1 MFMKTTLRSNSS
13 FSASVKQ
20 FRMALLVS
28 LLGVLSSSFSKA
40 QNPAPSFC
48 DNQVYIWGS
57 TANPASVNPTTGTYT
72 VPSGGPYLIRIVAAG
87 AQGGNAGTGVGG
99 YGAVMQGDFVVNSGT
114 VINITAGSPGGA
126 GVVSGSG
133 AGGGGGSGAYFQ
145 NTYII
150 AGGGGG
156 AGSNVSGYPGLT
168 GPDGGTPPIGGVSTS
183 PGGTGGNG
191 ASGYCSSQSSE
202 GGGGLLSAGCGNT
215 SYGFPGIGASYSGYN
230 SGGGGVGPGGAGKPY
245 FGSGVDAGGGGGGGF
260 SGGGGGHIYP
270 ADGGGGGGSINN
282 GANQVNSAG
291 GNAGG
296 GFVTIQCLGA
306 LPQTT
311 TSISSNLNPSFT
323 TSPNNSVTFTA
334 TITSGGNP
342 VTTGTVTFTNGA
354 TILASSVPLNGS
366 GQATA
371 TTSSLPEGNNNI
383 TATYNGASSYATSNG
398 STTQIVNNR
407 TSVNGNQFC
416 NTGAITLSPSNS
428 SNPYPSNIFVTGL
441 SGNIQTVTV
450 NLNSITASNPSEIAL
465 LLVGPGGQ
473 NMVILSGAGG
483 TGAVTIPVSLTL
495 SDAGANPVSSLA
507 NAIFRPTAVTSATSF
522 PSTAPAVSGA
532 AAPIGTASLN
542 SVFSGINPNGT
553 WSLYAID
560 HGTGNA
566 TIQGGWCLNLTLNP
580 PIVTSVTPPSG
591 QQGAT
596 NLSVAIVG
604 QYTHF
609 VHGTSNAAF
618 GAGITV
624 NSLTVTD
631 ATHAT
636 ASITIEQAATVGS
649 SNVTV
654 TTGTEVATLT
664 NGFSVTAGPLAI
676 TNVSVTLPTCD
687 NLSAASVVVSASG
700 GAGPLQYSFDGGT
713 TWSSSN
719 TLSAST
725 TPAISLPAVLSILV
739 KDINFQQ
746 VSYGNN
752 PVLIHVPTCCTNP
765 ALNTVPVCQNNL
777 ATLTASA
784 TGESPSLT
792 YQWYSNTAN
801 SNSNGTAISSTPVY
815 VANTTP
821 GSTTVSNVN
830 VSYVTTTQGFSPPTA
845 LVGTTYYYYT
855 ATGPGGSVTCNV
867 AGQVVVNPLQIIV
880 TNNNDAGPGSLRQA
894 MLSACPGSTITFDP
908 TFFATPQVITLASD
922 LPHITQALTI
932 TGPGADF
939 LTLNGNNFSMFLI
952 AYTASNPTISVNFSG
967 LTLSGTTGNCLN
979 SSGQS
984 TTLNISNCKFSNITS
999 PLLIFSGGALNLSGC
1014 AFTNNLNPSSAGQG
1028 TIYVN
1033 GPLTVTGCSFTNNSE
1048 NNQGEVIAC
1057 YGGGAITNSTFSGNH
1072 AYQGGGIFVGG
1083 TSTTNTTTI
1092 SNCTFYGNIS
1102 SWQGGAIY
1110 VIGSGATTV
1119 TNCTIA
1125 GNTAVIGGGIAA
1137 YGGTLNVSNT
1147 ICAGNTSPSGPDVFI
1162 AASPFTPQVTSLGN
1176 NLIGKTDGSSGWIGT
1191 DLTGSIASP
1200 INPLLDPNGLQN
1212 NGGPTQTVALLPGS
1226 PAINAGNNAL
1236 AVDQNNQPLTT
1247 DQRGAGFPRISPSN
1261 GTVDIGAFEFQCI
1274 NNPVVTNNNDA
1285 GPGSLRQA
1293 VLTACPG
1300 STITFSGVTGTI
1312 TLTTGQITIS
1322 QNLIIN
1328 GPGASALS
1336 VSGGGASRV
1345 FNVTGGTVNI
1355 NNLTVTG
1362 GFISNISHGA
1372 GIDNFGNL
1380 TVDHSIITLNSTC
1393 KTCGLYGEGGGIYNE
1408 SAGILT
1414 LTNSTISYN
1423 SATNGGGIENDGTLN
1438 ASNTTF
1444 FADTALYGFG
1454 GGLHTRSWIQGQA
1467 NIATLT
1473 NCSFY
1478 GNTSNFGG
1486 GIVYQGTLL
1495 NLTNC
1500 TISNNSTTGGPG
1512 GGIDNNGGGINVFNC
1527 QNTIIAGNSAGSA
1540 SNGPDVNNIVVTS
1553 LGNNL
1558 IGKTDGSSGWIGSD
1572 LTGTVATP
1580 LNPLLDPNGLAN
1592 NGGPTQTIALLPGSP
1607 AINAGTSSGVPSA
1620 DQRGSGRVNQ
1630 VDIGAFESQGFT
1642 LSVDGGNNQTTQ
1654 INTAFSSPLSVR
1666 VSSSAGEPVSGGI
1679 ITFTVPINGAS
1690 ATIGGGNLVSIAGN
1704 TAITGTVTANG
1715 IFGGPYAVTASA
1727 SGTSTPV
1734 SFNLT
1739 NGLPTISVTAS
1750 LANFTACAGSAS
1762 SEQTFTVSAINLTG
1776 NAVITAPAGF
1786 ELSLTP
1792 GTGYSGSIS
1801 LPPVSGTVSS
1811 TLIYVRMTSGAA
1823 GSPSGN
1829 IACTASGAT
1838 EQDIL
1843 ISGTVNPLP
1852 GAPASGGD
1860 QTQCALSPLQT
1871 LTAAATGGTITW
1883 YDALTGGNIVS
1894 SPTLSALGTV
1904 TYYAEASSGSCT
1916 SLSRTAVTLTIKPL
1930 PSVAPISYS
1939 GSTTVCS
1946 GALVTLSDATA
1957 GGSWSASSLAASV
1970 TSAGTVTFGN
1980 VTATTGVT
1988 IYYTVT
1994 ANGCSTTV
2002 GVPFTISPPLSVASI
2017 TGNGTICGIG
2027 GTTAFN
2033 DATGGGSWS
2042 SSNTAVATVNSTG
2055 LVTGVST
2062 GTALISYTVNSGG
2075 CTATVNAGVAVYAL
2089 PTAFTV
2095 TGGGAFCSPGTGV
2108 AVGLSGSQ
2116 SGVRYQLLKGGLAT
2130 GSAVPGTGAAISF
2143 GNQGVSGSYTVTAS
2157 NTTSGCTAPMT
2168 GSAAVTANA
2177 YPNATITATPP
2188 SVCSGSTGNNA
2199 AVASGATSYNWSISN
2214 GTIIGSKTAS
2224 TITYTAAM
2232 YDSDGDLEPDH
2243 DADDSVKLT
2252 LTVITN
2258 GCSATGTKE
2267 VLINALP
2274 TVAAISGNSTLIR
2287 GLTTAFSDATAG
2299 GTWSSSNT
2307 SIALVSSTGVVTG
2320 VAAGSAVITYKV
2332 TNTAGCST
2340 AVTRTITVYNP
2351 LTATVKTGTISCNG
2365 GTTTL
2370 TVTASGGSGGYQYSL
2385 NGGKSQSGSS
2395 FTLAAGTFSIKVADN
2410 AGDTYSVSGLSIS
2423 QPAAIVVTRVSETNA
2438 STKTS
2443 TNGSFTVKATG
2454 GTGAYLYSDNSGSSY
2469 QSSATFTGLAAR
2481 TYTVYV
2487 KDANGCIGK
2496 LSVTVGY
2503 GSQVVATITDAVAS
2517 ETPETGDISNATIEM
2532 ILAPNPSVG
2541 SFNLELKS
2549 GLRQQVEIQVMDLM
2563 GHALYHTRGD
2573 ATGSYRFGG
2582 NFIKGIYFVEI
2593 LYPGG
2598 IKTLKAI
2605 KQ

>member
-1 MFMKTTLRSNSS
+1 M
-13 FSASVKQ
+13 
-20 FRMALLVS
+20 
-28 LLGVLSSSFSKA
+28 
-40 QNPAPSFC
+40 
-48 DNQVYIWGS
+48 
-57 TANPASVNPTTGTYT
+57 
-72 VPSGGPYLIRIVAAG
+72 
-87 AQGGNAGTGVGG
+87 
-99 YGAVMQGDFVVNSGT
+99 
-114 VINITAGSPGGA
+114 
-126 GVVSGSG
+126 
-133 AGGGGGSGAYFQ
+133 
-145 NTYII
+145 
-150 AGGGGG
+150 
-156 AGSNVSGYPGLT
+156 
-168 GPDGGTPPIGGVSTS
+168 
-183 PGGTGGNG
+183 
-191 ASGYCSSQSSE
+191 
-202 GGGGLLSAGCGNT
+202 
-215 SYGFPGIGASYSGYN
+215 
-230 SGGGGVGPGGAGKPY
+230 
-245 FGSGVDAGGGGGGGF
+245 
-260 SGGGGGHIYP
+260 
-270 ADGGGGGGSINN
+270 
-282 GANQVNSAG
+282 
-291 GNAGG
+291 
-296 GFVTIQCLGA
+296 
-306 LPQTT
+306 
-311 TSISSNLNPSFT
+311 
-323 TSPNNSVTFTA
+323 
-334 TITSGGNP
+334 
-342 VTTGTVTFTNGA
+342 
-354 TILASSVPLNGS
+354 
-366 GQATA
+366 
-371 TTSSLPEGNNNI
+371 
-383 TATYNGASSYATSNG
+383 
-398 STTQIVNNR
+398 
-407 TSVNGNQFC
+407 
-416 NTGAITLSPSNS
+416 
-428 SNPYPSNIFVTGL
+428 
-441 SGNIQTVTV
+441 
-450 NLNSITASNPSEIAL
+450 
-465 LLVGPGGQ
+465 
-473 NMVILSGAGG
+473 
-483 TGAVTIPVSLTL
+483 
-495 SDAGANPVSSLA
+495 
-507 NAIFRPTAVTSATSF
+507 
-522 PSTAPAVSGA
+522 
-532 AAPIGTASLN
+532 
-542 SVFSGINPNGT
+542 
-553 WSLYAID
+553 
-560 HGTGNA
+560 
-566 TIQGGWCLNLTLNP
+566 
-580 PIVTSVTPPSG
+580 
-591 QQGAT
+591 
-596 NLSVAIVG
+596 
-604 QYTHF
+604 
-609 VHGTSNAAF
+609 
-618 GAGITV
+618 
-624 NSLTVTD
+624 
-631 ATHAT
+631 
-636 ASITIEQAATVGS
+636 
-649 SNVTV
+649 
-654 TTGTEVATLT
+654 
-664 NGFSVTAGPLAI
+664 
-676 TNVSVTLPTCD
+676 
-687 NLSAASVVVSASG
+687 
-700 GAGPLQYSFDGGT
+700 
-713 TWSSSN
+713 
-719 TLSAST
+719 
-725 TPAISLPAVLSILV
+725 
-739 KDINFQQ
+739 
-746 VSYGNN
+746 
-752 PVLIHVPTCCTNP
+752 
-765 ALNTVPVCQNNL
+765 
-777 ATLTASA
+777 
-784 TGESPSLT
+784 
-792 YQWYSNTAN
+792 
-801 SNSNGTAISSTPVY
+801 
-815 VANTTP
+815 ANTTP

-999 PLLIFSGGALNLSGC
+999 PLLIFSGGGLNLSSC

-1200 INPLLDPNGLQN
+1200 INPLLDPNGL
-1212 NGGPTQTVALLPGS
+1212 
-1226 PAINAGNNAL
+1226 
-1236 AVDQNNQPLTT
+1236 
-1247 DQRGAGFPRISPSN
+1247 
-1261 GTVDIGAFEFQCI
+1261 
-1274 NNPVVTNNNDA
+1274 
-1285 GPGSLRQA
+1285 
-1293 VLTACPG
+1293 
-1300 STITFSGVTGTI
+1300 
-1312 TLTTGQITIS
+1312 
-1322 QNLIIN
+1322 
-1328 GPGASALS
+1328 
-1336 VSGGGASRV
+1336 
-1345 FNVTGGTVNI
+1345 
-1355 NNLTVTG
+1355 
-1362 GFISNISHGA
+1362 
-1372 GIDNFGNL
+1372 
-1380 TVDHSIITLNSTC
+1380 
-1393 KTCGLYGEGGGIYNE
+1393 
-1408 SAGILT
+1408 
-1414 LTNSTISYN
+1414 
-1423 SATNGGGIENDGTLN
+1423 
-1438 ASNTTF
+1438 
-1444 FADTALYGFG
+1444 
-1454 GGLHTRSWIQGQA
+1454 
-1467 NIATLT
+1467 
-1473 NCSFY
+1473 
-1478 GNTSNFGG
+1478 
-1486 GIVYQGTLL
+1486 
-1495 NLTNC
+1495 
-1500 TISNNSTTGGPG
+1500 
-1512 GGIDNNGGGINVFNC
+1512 
-1527 QNTIIAGNSAGSA
+1527 
-1540 SNGPDVNNIVVTS
+1540 
-1553 LGNNL
+1553 
-1558 IGKTDGSSGWIGSD
+1558 
-1572 LTGTVATP
+1572 
-1580 LNPLLDPNGLAN
+1580 AN

-1607 AINAGTSSGVPSA
+1607 AINAGTSSGAPSA

-1642 LSVDGGNNQTTQ
+1642 LSVAGGNNQTTQ

-1762 SEQTFTVSAINLTG
+1762 SEQTFTVSAINLTD
-1776 NAVITAPAGF
+1776 NAVITPPAGF

-1946 GALVTLSDATA
+1946 GSLVTLSDATA

-2017 TGNGTICGIG
+2017 TGNATICGIG

-2143 GNQGVSGSYTVTAS
+2143 GNQGVSGTYTVIAS

-2168 GSAAVTANA
+2168 GSAAVSANA

-2188 SVCSGSTGNNA
+2188 SVCSGSTGNSA

-2243 DADDSVKLT
+2243 DVDDSVKLT

-2340 AVTRTITVYNP
+2340 SVTRTITVYNP

-2443 TNGSFTVKATG
+2443 TNGSFTVKAIG

-2549 GLRQQVEIQVMDLM
+2549 GLRQQVEILVMDLM
-2563 GHALYHTRGD
+2563 GHPLYHTRGD